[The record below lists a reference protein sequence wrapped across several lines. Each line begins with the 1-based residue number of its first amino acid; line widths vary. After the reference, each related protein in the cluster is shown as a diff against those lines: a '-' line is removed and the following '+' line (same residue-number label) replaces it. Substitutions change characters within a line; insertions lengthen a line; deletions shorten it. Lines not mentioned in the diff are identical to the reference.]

1 MLKDN
6 IAVVRKNIELACERA
21 GRNPEEVT
29 LIAVSKTKPLSD
41 IEEVIATTDTRD
53 FGENKVQE
61 MVDKYEKV
69 STPVNWHLIGHLQ
82 TNKVKYIV
90 DKACL
95 IHSVDSF
102 NLAKT
107 IEKEAVKR
115 DVTANI
121 LIEVNVAEEE
131 TKFGVRC
138 EEVLPLIEQIKD
150 LPHVKVKGLMTIAP
164 FVENPEDNRVYFR
177 TLRDLSLDIASKNI
191 DNIDMSVLSMGMTND
206 YVVAVEEGATLVRVG
221 TGIFGARNYNL
232 S

>member
-107 IEKEAVKR
+107 IEKKAVKR
-115 DVTANI
+115 NVTANI

>member
-115 DVTANI
+115 NVTANI

-164 FVENPEDNRVYFR
+164 FVVNPEDNRVYFR

-206 YVVAVEEGATLVRVG
+206 YVVALEEGATLVRVG

>member
-115 DVTANI
+115 NVTANI

-206 YVVAVEEGATLVRVG
+206 YVVALEEGATLVRVG